1 MSTRSPIFSQHTLG
15 EVATRLTDDD
25 KSLLGVCHLPNA
37 DNDAQRA
44 GAFLDNLFARAP
56 HEVVRRKSSDELY
69 QILHGSLKAV
79 SLVDSSPDRVV
90 CLVEHTDSWTGLFLA
105 LDDHPFIISSV
116 AERLYDEDIALECF
130 QHPILAVGKQ
140 NIALSYI
147 EISPRSREG
156 IDRMILPLRETL
168 TNLKRV
174 VGDHELMLS
183 HTTKLEGRITSHFRT
198 EWGELPGREIA
209 QFLGWITTGTF
220 FFCAVSNWTD
230 ASCMDWGTGLWGES
244 GPYQDALRGE
254 LIKDYQ
260 AASASGSTF
269 SIHKLQRN
277 SIVHR
282 GAPLVHIIVR
292 PDSNSNGWF
301 SIVGYLTSKAWASE
315 AEDIPVLRH
324 KLRQLLSDEKTPAN
338 SHDYKYVVE
347 VIDNMPTDEALRMP
361 ISDLRNIAHLALGS
375 FSREDSRSLTCID
388 AQHRW
393 ALTTLIIPPERYSAE
408 MSAEVRAKIESYLGA
423 PAGSSELHLDSSK
436 KRQLRMYVSTPITP
450 ERKGQTD
457 LDTLARILQRKTLS
471 WSEELH
477 EQLALT
483 NKSLLDTEIEFSESY
498 RASISIPEACD
509 DYSIAVRLSTQTPL
523 NVSFFFNS
531 GFGKPP
537 VVSCASLGSPV
548 SLSTAVPV
556 FENVGLEVL
565 GANSYDITRNGELIH
580 ILKCAVQPYDKE
592 PLTLSTCNEALA
604 PALVR
609 ILSGSAVDDPLN
621 LLLRKIPITIN
632 QVSLLR
638 CYCAFLWQTHKI
650 ATKRTMWKALA
661 YSPEVALQ
669 LVRLFTTLFD
679 PSLELA
685 PNERVRRCAQV
696 EHDLQ
701 VALRKVPDITYDRI
715 LRALVALVKNTVR
728 TNFYTGTETLALKV
742 RSQQVEFMPHPRP
755 LFEIFVFSSRIEG
768 THLRSARVA
777 RGGIRWSERLDD
789 YRTEVLGLMKTQ
801 KVKNVIIVPSGAKG
815 GFVIKQQPATP
826 EALPA
831 AVTAGYREY
840 IAALLSLADNMV
852 AGTVTHPKGLVVH
865 DDPDPYFV
873 VAADKGTATF
883 SDIANSIAENDFS
896 FWLGDAFA
904 SGGSAGYDHKK
915 YGITARGGWEC
926 VKRHARDVGVDTNS
940 SFTAVGIGDMSG
952 DVFGNAM
959 ILTPNLL
966 LVAAFNHKHIFIDPT
981 PNAEAA
987 FAERERLFKLPRS
1000 QWSDFSS
1007 SIISRGGGVF
1017 NRFDKEISL
1026 TPEIRKALAIPDSTP
1041 DVLDGETLISF
1052 ILKSPVALL
1061 WNGGI
1066 GTYVKARS
1074 ESNSDVNDGA
1084 NDAVRINADELRCQI
1099 VGEGGNLGFSQKARI
1114 EAAQLGIRINTDA
1127 IDNSG
1132 GVDLSDHEVNLKLL
1146 FSPLLM
1152 SGSLSRLDRNSLLL
1166 EISGEVVES
1175 VLQHNRDQSFLLS
1188 MESLSSTRTLE
1199 QYRALIREMHNQGFL
1214 DRNRDILPDEQELDM
1229 RAVGHRG
1236 MLRPE
1241 LAQCSAAV
1249 KMWIKE
1255 GLRTSPLLDEENLSR
1270 FLLSYFPSRVRQDFK
1285 DAVLSHPLRR
1295 DIISNEIVG
1304 SMTLAVGIPFIPSMV
1319 TTRGV
1324 SVESVMKSLLA
1335 ADSILDAE
1343 ALRTRIRG
1351 LDTTG
1356 NFAALSSLWAD
1367 VASTLRKACDWLLQS
1382 HGHNSSLQDLLS
1394 LYAESFA
1401 RLRNHGHMLF
1411 SGTELSR
1418 FQKRVEEYL
1427 QLGVHKQ
1434 DAITLS
1440 LYRRIYV
1447 ALEVLWCAREY
1458 KQDVTQVAQILSNL
1472 FDSLS
1477 LSPIFAL
1484 ESSFQSSNKWEQ
1496 ELAAGSFQEIRRGL
1510 SCIAGTLLSRPS
1522 RSESDVATS
1531 LASCRHF
1538 SLIQSVMNE
1547 VQDGARSKRPVSL
1560 SVLPLISR
1568 HIRALSV
1575 ELGTP
1580 DSHAKNR

>member
-1 MSTRSPIFSQHTLG
+1 MSVRSPLFSQPTLQD
-15 EVATRLTDDD
+15 VTARLTKEDKELLRLCNLADARDD
-25 KSLLGVCHLPNA
+25 S
-37 DNDAQRA
+37 QRA

-56 HEVVRRKSSDELY
+56 HDVVRRKSSEELY
-69 QILHGSLKAV
+69 QIVHGSLTVIAR
-79 SLVDSSPDRVV
+79 VDTSPDRVA
-90 CLVEHTDSWTGLFLA
+90 CLLERSDSWTGLFIA

-116 AERLYDEDIALECF
+116 AERLYDEDVALECF
-130 QHPILAVGKQ
+130 QHPILTVGKQ
-140 NIALSYI
+140 HIALSYI
-147 EISPRSREG
+147 EIAPRSKDG
-156 IDRMILPLRETL
+156 IDRVISHLRETL
-168 TNLKRV
+168 VNLKRV
-174 VGDHELMLS
+174 VRDHEIMISQTAKIQGL
-183 HTTKLEGRITSHFRT
+183 IPTSFRT

-209 QFLGWITTGTF
+209 QFLEWIATGTF
-220 FFCAVSNWTD
+220 FFCGVSHWNET
-230 ASCMDWGTGLWGES
+230 SHLES
-244 GPYQDALRGE
+244 GSGLLSESGSYQDVLRRE
-254 LIKDYQ
+254 LLKDFQ

-269 SIHKLQRN
+269 SIHKLQLN

-282 GAPLVHIIVR
+282 RVPLVHIIVR
-292 PDSNSNGWF
+292 PDSQSTRWS

-315 AEDIPVLRH
+315 AEDMPVLRY
-324 KLRQLLSDEKTPAN
+324 KLRQLLSDERTPPN

-361 ISDLRNIAHLALGS
+361 ISDLRNIAHLALGG
-375 FSREDSRSLTCID
+375 FSREDSRSITCID

-393 ALTTLIIPPERYSAE
+393 ALTALIIPPERYSAE

-423 PAGSSELHLDSSK
+423 PPFSSDVHLDSSK
-436 KRQLRMYVSTPITP
+436 KRQLRMYVSTPISP
-450 ERKGQTD
+450 ESKGHAD
-457 LDTLARILQRKTLS
+457 LDTLARILQRETLS
-471 WSEELH
+471 WTEELR
-477 EQLALT
+477 EQITLT
-483 NKSLLDTEIEFSESY
+483 NKSLLETEIEFSESY
-498 RASISIPEACD
+498 QASISIAEASD
-509 DYSIAVRLSTQTPL
+509 DYAIVARLNSLSPL

-531 GFGKPP
+531 GFGKAP
-537 VVSCASLGSPV
+537 VVSCASIGTPI
-548 SLSTAVPV
+548 SLSAAVPV

-565 GANSYDITRNGELIH
+565 GANTYDITRDGEQIY
-580 ILKCAVQPYDKE
+580 ILKCAVRPYDNE
-592 PLTLSTCNEALA
+592 ALTLSMCNEALA
-604 PALVR
+604 PALLR
-609 ILSGSAVDDPLN
+609 ILNGSAMDDPLN

-669 LVRLFTTLFD
+669 VIQIFETLFN
-679 PSLELA
+679 PSLDLPA
-685 PNERVRRCAQV
+685 KERVRRCAQV
-696 EHDLQ
+696 EQALQ
-701 VALRKVPDITYDRI
+701 VALRKVPDITHDRI
-715 LRALVALVKNTVR
+715 LRAIVALVKNTIR
-728 TNFYTGTETLALKV
+728 TNFYTDTETIALKV

-768 THLRSARVA
+768 THLRSAKVA

-815 GFVIKQQPATP
+815 GFIIKQQPASP

-831 AVTAGYREY
+831 AVAAGYREY
-840 IAALLSLADNMV
+840 ITALLSLADTMV
-852 AGTVTHPKGLVVH
+852 NGSPVHPAGLVVH
-865 DDPDPYFV
+865 DEPDPYFV

-883 SDIANSIAENDFS
+883 SDIANSIAQNDFS

-926 VKRHARDVGVDTNS
+926 VERHARDLGLDTKS
-940 SFTAVGIGDMSG
+940 PFTAVGIGDMSG

-959 ILTPNLL
+959 IITPNLHL
-966 LVAAFNHKHIFIDPT
+966 IAAFNHKHIFIDPT
-981 PNAEAA
+981 PQADAA
-987 FAERERLFKLPRS
+987 FAERVRLFKLPRS
-1000 QWSDFSS
+1000 QWSDFSAE
-1007 SIISRGGGVF
+1007 IISKGGGVF
-1017 NRFDKEISL
+1017 NRFDKEIAIS
-1026 TPEIRKALAIPDSTP
+1026 PEIRTALGIPDDAP
-1041 DVLDGETLISF
+1041 AVVDGETLIAH
-1052 ILKSPVALL
+1052 ILKAPVALL

-1084 NDAVRINADELRCQI
+1084 NDAVRINADELRCKI

-1114 EAAQLGIRINTDA
+1114 EAATLGIRLNTDA

-1146 FSPLLM
+1146 FSPLLANE
-1152 SGSLSRLDRNSLLL
+1152 SLTKETRNSLLV

-1188 MESLSSTRTLE
+1188 MEALSSQHTLE

-1229 RAVGHRG
+1229 RAASRRG

-1249 KMWIKE
+1249 KMWLKE
-1255 GLRTSPLLDEENLSR
+1255 GLRSSALLNEDNLGR
-1270 FLLSYFPSRVRQDFK
+1270 FLLEYFPSRIQKEFTG
-1285 DAVLSHPLRR
+1285 AVLGHPLRR

-1304 SMTLAVGIPFIPSMV
+1304 SMTLAVGIPYIPSV
-1319 TTRGV
+1319 VSARGV
-1324 SVESVMKSLLA
+1324 SVENVMKSLLA
-1335 ADSILDAE
+1335 ADSILNADS
-1343 ALRTRIRG
+1343 LRSRIRQ

-1356 NFAALSSLWAD
+1356 NFGPFSSLWAD
-1367 VASTLRKACDWLLQS
+1367 VASTLRKASDWLLQS
-1382 HGHNSSLQDLLS
+1382 HGHSSSLQDLLG
-1394 LYAESFA
+1394 LYAESFGK
-1401 RLRNHGHMLF
+1401 LCNHGHMLF
-1411 SGTELSR
+1411 SGTELTR
-1418 FQKRVEEYL
+1418 FQKRVDEYL
-1427 QLGVHKQ
+1427 QLGVRRQ

-1458 KQDVTQVAQILSNL
+1458 KQDVTDVARILSTL

-1477 LSPIFAL
+1477 LSPLFAF

-1496 ELAAGSFQEIRRGL
+1496 ELAVGSFQEIRRGL
-1510 SCIAGTLLSRPS
+1510 SCIAGTLLVRTS
-1522 RSESDVATS
+1522 RSESAVSTT
-1531 LASCRHF
+1531 LASCHYYG
-1538 SLIQSVMNE
+1538 LIQSVMQE
-1547 VQDGARSKRPVSL
+1547 VQDGARAKRPFSL
-1560 SVLPLISR
+1560 SILPLISR
-1568 HIRALSV
+1568 HIRALSA
-1575 ELGTP
+1575 ELET
-1580 DSHAKNR
+1580 SAR